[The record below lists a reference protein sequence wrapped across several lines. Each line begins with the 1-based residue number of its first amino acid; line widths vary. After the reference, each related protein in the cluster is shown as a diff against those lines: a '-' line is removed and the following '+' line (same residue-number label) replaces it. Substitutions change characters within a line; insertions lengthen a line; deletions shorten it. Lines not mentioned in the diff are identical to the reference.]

1 MDWERRPEAETPVA
15 EQRTFRDDR
24 GRQWTGIASSGT
36 QRKGEEHAEVMFVC
50 DDQPSEHKRVA
61 RVRVAAAEV
70 GRYWRDAGND
80 EVLNVFRRATPA

>member
-50 DDQPSEHKRVA
+50 DDQPSEHKRSA
-61 RVRVAAAEV
+61 RVRVSAAEV
-70 GRYWRDAGND
+70 GRYWAAADDA
-80 EVLNVFRRATPA
+80 EVMDVFRRAMPG